1 MFNFGQHFLYSSD
14 HLVCSVVGIYKFNA
28 KKSEF
33 SGVNSHPA
41 ILLRKGKNYIVPAT
55 VQYTLQTS
63 KWLTELPSADK
74 MYNFPT
80 TAIFCKKLS
89 LKSAYIKIAT
99 NRYKNP

>member
-14 HLVCSVVGIYKFNA
+14 HLVCSVVGIYKFNG

-33 SGVNSHPA
+33 SGVNSHTA
-41 ILLRKGKNYIVPAT
+41 IFLRKEKNYIVPVT

-63 KWLTELPSADK
+63 KWLTELTSADK

-80 TAIFCKKLS
+80 TKLF
-89 LKSAYIKIAT
+89 A
-99 NRYKNP
+99 KNFP